1 MIRVIKERFNNDN
14 DKIIV
19 GTHNGI
25 FHCDEVLAVAILSIA
40 TKDEINVIRSRDLE
54 LLNSNTDILVDIGG
68 GEFDHHQKGGN
79 GERENGVKYA
89 SAGLIW
95 RKYGNQVIDLLSNN
109 ELDNTETNILSDY
122 IDNGIIQNVDMEDNG
137 QLVTSHPFQFINSFL
152 PNWNTKCDYDEK
164 FEECVNI
171 VKVTLENMIKS
182 NISLYLAKK
191 EIASRLSSEEKHIG
205 NILVLPCQTIPWTD
219 ELIDYNENSE
229 SKVDFV
235 VFPYPAG
242 GYALQC
248 VPPSKDNKF
257 GQRIKLPKEWAG
269 ETTRLPEISGISS
282 AILCHNGRF
291 FARADE
297 YSDII
302 KMCKIA
308 TEVELNKENESKNV
322 KKLVL

>member
-1 MIRVIKERFNNDN
+1 MIKVINERTSDSNK
-14 DKIIV
+14 KIVV

-25 FHCDEVLAVAILSIA
+25 FHCDEVLAIAILSVLNN
-40 TKDEINVIRSRDLE
+40 KDVDVIRSRDIKFLE
-54 LLNSNTDILVDIGG
+54 ENTDILVDIGG

-79 GERENGVKYA
+79 GERINGVKYA

-109 ELDNTETNILSDY
+109 ELEQNEVDMISNS
-122 IDNGIIQNVDMEDNG
+122 IDNIFIQKVDMEDNG
-137 QLVTSHPFQFINSFL
+137 QLLTSHPFQFINSFL
-152 PNWNTKCDYDEK
+152 PSWNAECNYNEK
-164 FEECVNI
+164 FEECVNA
-171 VKVTLENMIKS
+171 VKTIFENMIIS

-191 EIASRLSSEEKHIG
+191 EISSRLGSEETHIG

-219 ELIDYNENSE
+219 ELINYNECSE

-257 GQRIKLPKEWAG
+257 GQRIKLPEEWAG
-269 ETTRLPEISGISS
+269 ETTNLPEISGIQS

-291 FARADE
+291 FARAGE
-297 YSDII
+297 YSDIV
-302 KMCKIA
+302 KMCEIA
-308 TEVELNKENESKNV
+308 TTKSLDNEKNNHKT